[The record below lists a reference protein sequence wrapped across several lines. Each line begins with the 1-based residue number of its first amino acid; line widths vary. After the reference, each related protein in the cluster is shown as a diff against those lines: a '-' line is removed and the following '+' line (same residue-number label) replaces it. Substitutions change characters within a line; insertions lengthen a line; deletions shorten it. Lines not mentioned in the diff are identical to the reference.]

1 MFTITELNNLNMQVK
16 EVIVSFFV
24 LMKQGQADRLV
35 TGKKK
40 NTLELLSSPP
50 PPNAFIISAGCID
63 SVVHC

>member
-1 MFTITELNNLNMQVK
+1 MDLQMFTITELNNLNMQVK

-40 NTLELLSSPP
+40 TL
-50 PPNAFIISAGCID
+50 
-63 SVVHC
+63 